1 MQQVQVVRQSKTLPS
16 HFTTK
21 SVAGAVMMIETLMLI
36 VIITII
42 KQTMT
47 SKSGGLSVINEYPPK
62 EDAEEAEDAEDGE
75 GDRRHGMYGYYSMD
89 NNGQISQY
97 KLGTNL
103 RRTRTMIP
111 PSQSRQ
117 IVPQWH
123 QSNPI
128 LLILLKMMIQ
138 QLILLKI
145 KQKS

>member
-1 MQQVQVVRQSKTLPS
+1 
-16 HFTTK
+16 
-21 SVAGAVMMIETLMLI
+21 
-36 VIITII
+36 
-42 KQTMT
+42 MT

-103 RRTRTMIP
+103 RRRRTMIP